1 LPFSKIEPTLTLNS
15 FDACHQRLVIENN
28 YLHSNKTN
36 VIVHFVVTMR
46 DLVSMLKEYCT
57 ELGADPSLSPDAEA
71 KLRLPIF
78 LSQLYEPFRAKLFG
92 REMYLMMAKQGKH
105 PTPAELENHLR
116 LLKNL
121 LGLEVVFVLDVL
133 PAFDR
138 SRLLKRSIPFI
149 VPHRQMF
156 LPGGTIE
163 LREVH
168 SKPIQ
173 EKSAEVFSM
182 PTQLMLLHHLQKRA
196 GNDVPFALYEWATAL
211 GYSRMSISRAH
222 KELLDAGMVDA
233 SPLGKTVTVRFA
245 GQRRDLWERA
255 LPMLRSPVQQE
266 GYFRVKNDAL
276 SPMLEAGLTALAHYS
291 DLADSRQ
298 RTLATWRM
306 VPPSPNTAE
315 PVPYRD
321 AGTVLIQR
329 WWYPPVL
336 LAEDERTVDR
346 LSLFLSLRESADERI
361 QSALAQLLEGVK
373 W

>member
-1 LPFSKIEPTLTLNS
+1 
-15 FDACHQRLVIENN
+15 
-28 YLHSNKTN
+28 
-36 VIVHFVVTMR
+36 MR
-46 DLVSMLKEYCT
+46 DLVSMLKEYCA
-57 ELGADPSLSPDAEA
+57 ELGADPSLLPDAEA

-92 REMYLMMAKQGKH
+92 REMCLMMAKQGKH
-105 PTPAELENHLR
+105 PTPAELENHSR
-116 LLKNL
+116 SLKNQ

-133 PAFDR
+133 PSFDR
-138 SRLLKRSIPFI
+138 NRLLKRSIPFI

-168 SKPIQ
+168 GKPSQ
-173 EKSAEVFSM
+173 EKSVEVFSM
-182 PTQLMLLHHLQKRA
+182 PTQLMLLHHLQKR
-196 GNDVPFALYEWATAL
+196 GGDDVPFALYEWAAAL
-211 GYSRMSISRAH
+211 RYSRMSISRAH

-233 SPLGKTVTVRFA
+233 APAGKTVTVRFA

-255 LPMLRSPVQQE
+255 LPKLRSPVQQE
-266 GYFRVKNDAL
+266 GYFRVKNDAQL
-276 SPMLEAGLTALAHYS
+276 PMLEAGLTALAHYS

-306 VPPSPNTAE
+306 LPPSANIIE

-321 AGTVLIQR
+321 TGTVLIQR
-329 WWYPPVL
+329 WWYPPMIL
-336 LAEDERTVDR
+336 SEDERTVDR

>member
-1 LPFSKIEPTLTLNS
+1 
-15 FDACHQRLVIENN
+15 
-28 YLHSNKTN
+28 
-36 VIVHFVVTMR
+36 MR
-46 DLVSMLKEYCT
+46 DLVSMLKEYCA
-57 ELGADPSLSPDAEA
+57 ELGADPNLSPDTDA

-78 LSQLYEPFRAKLFG
+78 LSQLYEPFRANLFG
-92 REMYLMMAKQGKH
+92 HQMCLMMAKQGKH
-105 PTPAELENHLR
+105 PTPAELESHLR

-133 PAFDR
+133 PSFDR

-168 SKPIQ
+168 GIPSQ
-173 EKSAEVFSM
+173 DKSTEVFSM
-182 PTQLMLLHHLQKRA
+182 PTQLLLLHHLQKRA

-211 GYSRMSISRAH
+211 GYSRMTISRAH
-222 KELLDAGMVDA
+222 KELLDAGMVNA
-233 SPLGKTVTVRFA
+233 APSGKTVTVRFV
-245 GQRRDLWERA
+245 GQRRDLWKRA
-255 LPMLRSPVQQE
+255 LTMLRSPVQQE
-266 GYFRVKNDAL
+266 GYFRVKGDL
-276 SPMLEAGLTALAHYS
+276 LPPMLEAGLTALAHYS

-306 VPPSPNTAE
+306 VRPAPNVAE

-321 AGTVLIQR
+321 NGTVLIQR
-329 WWYPPVL
+329 WWYPPAL
-336 LAEDERTVDR
+336 LAEDERSVDR

-361 QSALAQLLEGVK
+361 QSALAQLMEGVK